1 MAKRRKELL
10 VSWLPTTHGAAPLLT
25 ILTHESSP
33 LRGRVDELVLCHQQP
48 VTEPKHEAV
57 LERTREAIESLPDD
71 VRPELTLEAWRSTSS
86 PTDHGKLL
94 EFSKDLLTRLR
105 KREPE
110 ARINIQISSGTKA
123 MHAVWLALA
132 HGAFVQG
139 EVQLLQTSEERHQKE
154 RNARP
159 VEVVKL
165 PQDTWAHIVRGTR
178 PSAESEGSDPELWDL
193 TWVKSRSAIETLET
207 IERWAPMPAPI
218 LLIGERGTG
227 KTTLAQTIRAR
238 SPFRSLDKPGRAKTT
253 AWPVVVCGQFRANP
267 QLARSELFGHARGA
281 FTGADA
287 ERKGILE
294 QVNGD
299 TLFLDEIADLDRG
312 TQRLLIGAIEGRNFY
327 RLGDEA
333 KPLKA
338 DFRLIAATNRPLEG
352 LVLGMGSPEAANGI
366 DADFFDRISTF
377 ILRIPPLR
385 ERREDLPQ
393 LWASVLRQAARRAG
407 LPRDESDE
415 FDAIETTSRDKRL
428 LGALDEHP
436 LPGNMRDLQRSAW
449 RAVAALSARMSRT
462 AVVREAVQG
471 LDQPVAAS
479 SGQKTSLPIDLDA
492 HLDAETR
499 RLAELALTESGGN
512 KAQAARLLGLPRKT
526 FESKLKRLG

>member
-1 MAKRRKELL
+1 MGRRRKEIL

-25 ILTHESSP
+25 ILTHEKSP
-33 LRGRVDELVLCHQQP
+33 LRGQVDELVLCHQQP
-48 VTEPKHEAV
+48 FTEAKHQTV
-57 LERTREAIESLPDD
+57 LDRTRDAIEGLPED
-71 VRPELTLEAWRSTSS
+71 VRPELTLEAWRSSGS

-105 KREPE
+105 RREPE

-132 HGAFVQG
+132 HGSFVEG
-139 EVQLLQTSEERHQKE
+139 EVQLLQTSEERHQHE
-154 RNARP
+154 RNAKP

-165 PQDTWAHIVRGTR
+165 PQETWAHIVRGTR
-178 PSAESEGSDPELWDL
+178 PSTEAEGADPELWDL
-193 TWVKSRSAIETLET
+193 TWVRSPSAVETLET

-238 SPFRSLDKPGRAKTT
+238 SPFRSLDKQGRAKTT

-281 FTGADA
+281 FTGADT

-312 TQRLLIGAIEGRNFY
+312 TQRLLIGAIEGRSFY

-352 LVLGMGSPEAANGI
+352 LVLGMGSPETASGI

-393 LWASVLRQAARRAG
+393 LWASVLRQAARKAG
-407 LPRDESDE
+407 LPLDDVE
-415 FDAIETTSRDKRL
+415 AASRDKRL
-428 LGALDEHP
+428 LGALDEHL

-449 RAVAALSARMSRT
+449 RAVAALSAKMSRSD
-462 AVVREAVQG
+462 VVREAILG
-471 LDQPVAAS
+471 LDQPLTS
-479 SGQKTSLPIDLDA
+479 STGPTTRWPIDLDA

-499 RLAELALTESGGN
+499 RLAELALTETGGN

>member
-1 MAKRRKELL
+1 MARRRKELL

-25 ILTHESSP
+25 ILNHDQSP
-33 LRGRVDELVLCHQQP
+33 LRGRVDELVLCYQQP
-48 VTEPKHEAV
+48 FTEPKHQAV
-57 LERTREAIESLPDD
+57 LERTQATLEALPDE
-71 VRPELTLEAWRSTSS
+71 VRPRLTLEVWRSSSS

-94 EFSKDLLTRLR
+94 EFSKDLLSRLR
-105 KREPE
+105 QREPD

-132 HGAFVQG
+132 HGAFVEG
-139 EVQLLQTSEERHQKE
+139 EVQLLQTAEERHQKE
-154 RNARP
+154 RSARP

-165 PQDTWAHIVRGTR
+165 PQETWAHIVRGTR
-178 PSAESEGSDPELWDL
+178 PSTGTEGADPELWDL
-193 TWVKSRSAIETLET
+193 TRVRSPSALETLET

-227 KTTLAQTIRAR
+227 KTTLAQVIRAR
-238 SPFRSLDKPGRAKTT
+238 SPFRALDKPGRGKNT

-299 TLFLDEIADLDRG
+299 TLFLDEISDLDRG
-312 TQRLLIGAIEGRNFY
+312 TQRLLIGAIEGRNYY

-338 DFRLIAATNRPLEG
+338 DFRLIAATNRPLES
-352 LVLGMGSPEAANGI
+352 LVLGMDAPEAASGI

-393 LWASVLRQAARRAG
+393 LWASVLRQAGRRAEVA
-407 LPRDESDE
+407 LDEV
-415 FDAIETTSRDKRL
+415 DAMARDKRVL
-428 LGALDEHP
+428 AELDTHP
-436 LPGNMRDLQRSAW
+436 LPGNMRDLQRAAW
-449 RAVAALSARMSRT
+449 RAVAALRARTSRT
-462 AVVREAVQG
+462 GVVGEAMLG
-471 LDQPVAAS
+471 LDQPFVP
-479 SGQKTSLPIDLDA
+479 TSTQATRLPIDLDA

-499 RLAELALTESGGN
+499 RLAELALTETGGN

>member
-1 MAKRRKELL
+1 MARRRKELL

-25 ILTHESSP
+25 ILNHDQSP
-33 LRGRVDELVLCHQQP
+33 LRGRVDELVLCYQQP
-48 VTEPKHEAV
+48 FTEPKHQAV
-57 LERTREAIESLPDD
+57 LERTQATLEALPDE
-71 VRPELTLEAWRSTSS
+71 VRPTLTLEVWRSSSS

-94 EFSKDLLTRLR
+94 EFSKDLLSRLR
-105 KREPE
+105 QREPD

-132 HGAFVQG
+132 HGAFVEG

-154 RNARP
+154 RDAKP

-165 PQDTWAHIVRGTR
+165 PQETWAHIVRGTR
-178 PSAESEGSDPELWDL
+178 PSAEPEGDEPALWDL
-193 TWVKSRSAIETLET
+193 TWVKSPSAQSTLDT

-238 SPFRSLDKPGRAKTT
+238 SPFRSLDKPGRSKAT

-312 TQRLLIGAIEGRNFY
+312 TQRLLIGAIEGRSYY

-338 DFRLIAATNRPLEG
+338 DFRLIAATNRPLES
-352 LVLGMGSPEAANGI
+352 LVLGVGSPEAASGI

-393 LWASVLRQAARRAG
+393 LWASVLRQAAKKAG
-407 LPRDESDE
+407 LPLDDVE
-415 FDAIETTSRDKRL
+415 AASRDKRL
-428 LGALDEHP
+428 LGAMDKHP

-449 RAVAALSARMSRT
+449 RAVAALGARMSRT
-462 AVVREAVQG
+462 EVVREAVLG
-471 LDQPVAAS
+471 LDPPLAAS
-479 SGQKTSLPIDLDA
+479 TDPTTRLPIDLDA

-499 RLAELALTESGGN
+499 RLAELALTETGGN